1 MTTLYEKNKKHIYNW
16 VSKNQQTYRELTR
29 KRKAKF
35 DNWKKIQKI
44 FLQILIL

>member
-1 MTTLYEKNKKHIYNW
+1 MTTTYEKNKKHIYNW
-16 VSKNQQTYRELTR
+16 VSKNKQLSRELGR

-44 FLQILIL
+44 FLQILIY